1 MQLWMAIILTA
12 LLIAVEHWFPWRK
25 LPWLNGKNLPPRLI
39 AYVLGVLTL
48 AGPLTW
54 LFLTWGNSEAVLGLW
69 SVILAGGLTTC
80 LVYAVDWVLD
90 LARMKKEAEER
101 EQALIEGQDDAR

>member
-1 MQLWMAIILTA
+1 M
-12 LLIAVEHWFPWRK
+12 
-25 LPWLNGKNLPPRLI
+25 
-39 AYVLGVLTL
+39 
-48 AGPLTW
+48 
-54 LFLTWGNSEAVLGLW
+54 
-69 SVILAGGLTTC
+69 ILAGGLTTC